1 MVRLAPLA
9 LMLSVV
15 SAASGGLAPAADAA
29 QLAMAWTD
37 NASDEDG
44 FVVERRAAAGGAFQ
58 QVAALGPN
66 VVGYLDGTVQAGSGY
81 CYRVRAFNV
90 AGMSAYTNEACGTAT
105 GTAALPLSVTLNQ
118 ASFRPSDTM
127 VATVQAV
134 GGLVPGAVDAY
145 VVVQAGGALLSL
157 QLDGRL
163 VPGLVPIARNITLP
177 TVAAPFAFPLAGAP
191 PGSYTWLAGVTTPGT
206 LTLVAPLASTP
217 FTITP

>member
-1 MVRLAPLA
+1 MVNLTRFALA
-9 LMLSVV
+9 LSLV
-15 SAASGGLAPAADAA
+15 SAALCTSVPAAEAA
-29 QLAMAWTD
+29 QLAISWID

-44 FVVERRAAAGGAFQ
+44 FLVERRPATGGAFQ

-66 VVGYLDGTVQAGSGY
+66 VVGYLDSTVQAGSGF
-81 CYRVRAFNV
+81 CYRVRAFNL
-90 AGMSAYTNEACGTAT
+90 AGLSPYTNEACGAAT
-105 GTAALPLSVTLNQ
+105 GPAAVPLSVTLNQ
-118 ASFRPSDTM
+118 ASFRPGDTM

-134 GGLVPGAVDAY
+134 GGLVPVAVDAY

-163 VPGLVPIARNITLP
+163 VPGLVPIARNIVLP

-206 LTLVAPLASTP
+206 LTLVAPIASTT
-217 FTITP
+217 FSITP

>member
-1 MVRLAPLA
+1 MVRLTPFALA
-9 LMLSVV
+9 LSLV
-15 SAASGGLAPAADAA
+15 AAVLGASTPAAGAA
-29 QLAMAWTD
+29 QLAMSWTD

-44 FVVERRAAAGGAFQ
+44 FLVERRAAAGGAFQ

-66 VVGYLDGTVQAGSGY
+66 VVGYLDSTVQAGSAY
-81 CYRVRAFNV
+81 CYRVRAFNL
-90 AGMSAYTNEACGTAT
+90 AGMSAFTNEACGTAS
-105 GTAALPLSVTLNQ
+105 GTATLPLSVTLNQ
-118 ASFRPSDTM
+118 TSFRTSDTM

-134 GGLVPGAVDAY
+134 GGVVPGAVDAY

-163 VPGLVPIARNITLP
+163 VPGLVPIARNIALP

-191 PGSYTWLAGVTTPGT
+191 AGSYTWLAGVTTPGT
-206 LTLVAPLASTP
+206 LTLVAPIASTP

>member
-1 MVRLAPLA
+1 MRTPRRLPVVLVCLTLA
-9 LMLSVV
+9 L
-15 SAASGGLAPAADAA
+15 AALARSADAA
-29 QLAMAWTD
+29 QLAMSWTD

-44 FVVERRAAAGGAFQ
+44 FLVERRAFTGGAFR

-66 VVGYLDGTVQAGSGY
+66 VVGHLDSTVQAGSGY
-81 CYRVRAFNV
+81 CYRVRAFNL
-90 AGMSAYTNEACGTAT
+90 AGMSPYTNEACGTAT
-105 GTAALPLSVTLNQ
+105 GTAAVPLSVTLNQ
-118 ASFRPSDTM
+118 TSFRPSDTM

-134 GGLVPGAVDAY
+134 GGIVPVAVDAY

-163 VPGLVPIARNITLP
+163 VPGLVPIARNIVLP

-206 LTLVAPLASTP
+206 LTLVAPIASTT
-217 FTITP
+217 FSITP